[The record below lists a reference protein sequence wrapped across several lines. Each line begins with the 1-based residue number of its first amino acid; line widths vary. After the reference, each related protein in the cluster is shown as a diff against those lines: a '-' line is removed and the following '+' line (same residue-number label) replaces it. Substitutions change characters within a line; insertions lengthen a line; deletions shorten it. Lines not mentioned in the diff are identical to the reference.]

1 MDTHPVFP
9 TAWTKIVIL
18 SATLAGGPG
27 VAAQELEIVAGPMF
41 TPLDRQTVGMWIQT
55 RKPARLTW
63 RCRIVK
69 APPGFSPDVNP
80 AETRGLFQTR
90 ADQRNVGTAMI
101 PVRPGTEY
109 SLEIHYAV
117 AGSPRRLVSVH
128 LEAPPGAGESGR
140 YTIGFGSCAHQRRFP
155 RQPIWDVVLRQEPDC
170 FLFLGDNIYLPSK
183 AAKFPETREAV
194 QALYR
199 DTYDLARRVPELQPL
214 LRSTM
219 CYAIWDDHD
228 FGANN
233 CDRTWKWADLARES
247 LNLYFPNNY
256 GLPEAPGCFYR
267 FAWGDL
273 DVFMLDDRA
282 FRDPN
287 KDPDRKT
294 MLGERQLAWL
304 KAGLAASKATFKLVV
319 CGNQML
325 SECPSG
331 ESWGNLFRPERDAFL
346 DWLWA
351 EGIAGVIFLA
361 GDRHFAELVRKSD
374 PQKRGPDLWE
384 LTSSPLANFH
394 FAAADTIPNPD
405 RQACYAGGVNVGILR
420 FDTTASPPRVE
431 MLVLDGGGKVVIR
444 QELTVRRR

>member
-1 MDTHPVFP
+1 
-9 TAWTKIVIL
+9 
-18 SATLAGGPG
+18 
-27 VAAQELEIVAGPMF
+27 
-41 TPLDRQTVGMWIQT
+41 
-55 RKPARLTW
+55 
-63 RCRIVK
+63 
-69 APPGFSPDVNP
+69 
-80 AETRGLFQTR
+80 
-90 ADQRNVGTAMI
+90 
-101 PVRPGTEY
+101 
-109 SLEIHYAV
+109 
-117 AGSPRRLVSVH
+117 
-128 LEAPPGAGESGR
+128 
-140 YTIGFGSCAHQRRFP
+140 
-155 RQPIWDVVLRQEPDC
+155 
-170 FLFLGDNIYLPSK
+170 
-183 AAKFPETREAV
+183 
-194 QALYR
+194 
-199 DTYDLARRVPELQPL
+199 
-214 LRSTM
+214 
-219 CYAIWDDHD
+219 
-228 FGANN
+228 
-233 CDRTWKWADLARES
+233 
-247 LNLYFPNNY
+247 
-256 GLPEAPGCFYR
+256 
-267 FAWGDL
+267 
-273 DVFMLDDRA
+273 
-282 FRDPN
+282 
-287 KDPDRKT
+287 